1 MEWLKSFMTGYERVN
16 NINKEDTLTY
26 KDVKKDLNK
35 ILQFKE
41 IEEKTR
47 EKVTEIKEYFEKF
60 VGLEDEETISDKKTV
75 VTIARKYG
83 EKMEEYSEDSKEDMK
98 TKQRTIGRKKFNLH
112 PDKLYGWFCL
122 QGIEYLVSNALL
134 NETPEDIAEYLYAG
148 EGLNKT
154 QIGSYLGEHKDFH
167 LKVFEKFVKLHKFE
181 GRNLVHA
188 LREFLWS
195 FRLPGE
201 AQKIDRMMEGFAK
214 QYCQDNPGL
223 FTHTDTCYVLSFSI
237 ILLNTSLHNP
247 SVKDKPTIERFIL
260 MNKGLNCGADLDK
273 DFLISLYESIKNEA
287 FKIPEDDGNDI
298 TQTFFNPDREGV
310 LVKEGGL
317 HKTWRKRY
325 FILKDNCLYYFK
337 NVGDREPRGI
347 IPLEN
352 LQVREVNDAKRKYCF
367 EIYSADNSSGLI
379 KACKTDSEGKVV
391 EGTYFSIDTYIHVPN
406 CHHDVYRICA
416 ASEEERETWIG
427 CIK

>member
-1 MEWLKSFMTGYERVN
+1 
-16 NINKEDTLTY
+16 
-26 KDVKKDLNK
+26 
-35 ILQFKE
+35 
-41 IEEKTR
+41 
-47 EKVTEIKEYFEKF
+47 
-60 VGLEDEETISDKKTV
+60 
-75 VTIARKYG
+75 
-83 EKMEEYSEDSKEDMK
+83 MK

-112 PDKLYGWFCL
+112 PNK
-122 QGIEYLVSNALL
+122 GIEYLISSGLL
-134 NETPEDIAEYLYAG
+134 NETPEDVADFLYTG
-148 EGLNKT
+148 ENLNKT
-154 QIGSYLGEHKDFH
+154 QIGNYLGENQEFN
-167 LKVFEKFVKLHKFE
+167 LKVFDKFVKLHKFE
-181 GRNLVHA
+181 KRDLVHA

-223 FTHTDTCYVLSFSI
+223 FTDTDTCYVLSFSI

-247 SVKDKPTIERFIL
+247 SVKDK
-260 MNKGLNCGADLDK
+260 G
-273 DFLISLYESIKNEA
+273 LYESIKNEA

-298 TQTFFNPDREGV
+298 TQTFFNPDREGS

-317 HKTWRKRY
+317 HKTWKKRY

-352 LQVREVNDAKRKYCF
+352 LQVREVNDAKKKYCF
-367 EIYSADNSSGLI
+367 EIFSADNSSGLI

-391 EGTYFSIDTYIHVPN
+391 EG
-406 CHHDVYRICA
+406 HHDVYRICA

-427 CIK
+427 CIKASMIFDPFYDMLQTRKKKVTQAAVYS